1 MLYTHT
7 HTHTLHL
14 ENEEKENK
22 NKELTARNEK
32 NIGNL
37 NKGKQVQDPNKK
49 LTVFIKN
56 RETGI
61 TLIALVITIIVL
73 LILAGVSISMLTGSN
88 GILTQANKAKEVTEI
103 SGEKEGMKTAVLS
116 IKATNSDITEDN
128 LKTALDNQFGVNK
141 TTIEDNKDGSYTV
154 KMNNESKRE
163 YTVEDDGS
171 LLEGTYSKWDGTT
184 STEPTNKI
192 SNEIHIYTAPE
203 LKWLADQV
211 NNQENTFEGYTIY
224 LENNLDLGGR
234 AENGNWETTA
244 NESVKWTAIG
254 KIKANPLKATFEG
267 NNHIIKDVYVN
278 STENFNG
285 IFGNSNSISNL
296 TIKNSY
302 IKGAGCNG
310 AIVGACRSGAIEN
323 CHNINTTVVG
333 TNNTC
338 GGIVGQANAEIKNCS
353 NSGKITVLSSTSENG
368 QVGGIIG
375 NAHEKISGCYN
386 TGDITCKDYKY
397 TGGVVGYVGANLSV
411 TNCYNTGSING
422 ANYAAGIAGY
432 SHTNS
437 NIENCYNT
445 GEVNGLYRTGGIVG
459 WSSSSTIKNCY
470 NTQNIIGTIQVGG
483 VAGGTSLKVEKC
495 YNTGKI
501 TGENNTGGVV
511 GQSYTDSSIE
521 NCYNTGEITGENNT
535 GGVVG
540 GAVSIVTKCYNIG
553 KVIGEGD
560 AGTGGIAG
568 AAASIVTKCYNI
580 GKVIGEGDGGTGGI
594 VGDCAKGIPQDIS
607 LCYNSG
613 TVQGVSA
620 VGGISGYLGAQGSA
634 GKETKCYNKGNVIC
648 TTNSEEKGEIVGLMA
663 NDANV
668 TNCYFYTN
676 DDSSY
681 GVGAINSGG
690 SIETQR
696 AGAKRITNNF
706 NSLDEFITWV
716 EQQ

>member
-1 MLYTHT
+1 MLYTHTHT

-37 NKGKQVQDPNKK
+37 YKCQQVQDPNKK

-61 TLIALVITIIVL
+61 TLIALVVTIIVL

-103 SGEKEGMKTAVLS
+103 SGEKEGMETAVLS
-116 IKATNSDITEDN
+116 IKVTNSDITEDN
-128 LKTALDNQFGVNK
+128 LKTALDNQFGANK

-171 LLEGTYSKWDGTT
+171 LLEGTYSKWDGTS
-184 STEPTNKI
+184 STEPTNKT

-211 NNQENTFEGYTIY
+211 NNEGNTFEGYTIY

-244 NESVKWTAIG
+244 NESLKWTAIG
-254 KIKANPLKATFEG
+254 KTEANTLKATFEG
-267 NNHIIKDVYVN
+267 NKHIIKDVYVN
-278 STENFNG
+278 STDDYNG

-302 IKGAGCNG
+302 IKGAVCNG
-310 AIVGACRSGAIEN
+310 AIVGFCREGTIEN

-333 TNNTC
+333 TNYIC
-338 GGIVGQANAEIKNCS
+338 GGIVGQSRAEIKNCS

-368 QVGGIIG
+368 GAGGIVGHIR
-375 NAHEKISGCYN
+375 EKISGCYN
-386 TGDITCKDYKY
+386 TGDITCKNYKF
-397 TGGVVGYVGANLSV
+397 TGGVVGYAYTDSSIE
-411 TNCYNTGSING
+411 NCYNTGSING
-422 ANYAAGIAGY
+422 ANYAGGIAGC
-432 SHTNS
+432 SHINS

-445 GEVNGLYRTGGIVG
+445 GDI
-459 WSSSSTIKNCY
+459 
-470 NTQNIIGTIQVGG
+470 
-483 VAGGTSLKVEKC
+483 
-495 YNTGKI
+495 TGKDY
-501 TGENNTGGVV
+501 TGGVV
-511 GQSYTDSSIE
+511 GI
-521 NCYNTGEITGENNT
+521 
-535 GGVVG
+535 
-540 GAVSIVTKCYNIG
+540 
-553 KVIGEGD
+553 
-560 AGTGGIAG
+560 
-568 AAASIVTKCYNI
+568 AASIVTKCYNT
-580 GKVIGEGDGGTGGI
+580 GKVTGTGTGGEGAGGTGGI
-594 VGDCAKGIPQDIS
+594 VGDCGKGIPQDIS

-613 TVQGVSA
+613 TVQAAGQ
-620 VGGISGYLGAQGSA
+620 VGGISGYLGAQGYA

-648 TTNSEEKGEIVGLMA
+648 TTNSEEKGEIVGKMA

-668 TNCYFYTN
+668 TNCFFYTN
-676 DDSSY
+676 DSLRY
-681 GVGAINSGG
+681 GVGVINSGG

-716 EQQ
+716 EQQQN

>member
-1 MLYTHT
+1 MILYT

-37 NKGKQVQDPNKK
+37 YKCQQVQDPNKK

-61 TLIALVITIIVL
+61 TLIALVVTIIVL

-103 SGEKEGMKTAVLS
+103 SGEKEGMETAVLS
-116 IKATNSDITEDN
+116 IKVTNSDITEDN
-128 LKTALDNQFGVNK
+128 LKTALDNQFGANK

-154 KMNNESKRE
+154 KMNNENKRE

-171 LLEGTYSKWDGTT
+171 LLEGTYSKWDGTS
-184 STEPTNKI
+184 STEPTNKT

-211 NNQENTFEGYTIY
+211 NNQGNTFEGYTIY

-254 KIKANPLKATFEG
+254 KIKDQPLKATFEG

-302 IKGAGCNG
+302 IKGATGNG
-310 AIVGACRSGAIEN
+310 AIVGACRSGVIEN

-333 TNNTC
+333 TNYSC
-338 GGIVGQANAEIKNCS
+338 GGIVGQTNAEIKNCS
-353 NSGKITVLSSTSENG
+353 NSGKITVLSSTGKSG
-368 QVGGIIG
+368 QAGGIVG
-375 NAHEKISGCYN
+375 MAYEKISGCYN
-386 TGDITCKDYKY
+386 TGDITCKDCKK
-397 TGGVVGYVGANLSV
+397 T
-411 TNCYNTGSING
+411 
-422 ANYAAGIAGY
+422 
-432 SHTNS
+432 
-437 NIENCYNT
+437 
-445 GEVNGLYRTGGIVG
+445 
-459 WSSSSTIKNCY
+459 
-470 NTQNIIGTIQVGG
+470 GG
-483 VAGGTSLKVEKC
+483 VAGCTLSKVEKC

-501 TGENNTGGVV
+501 TGGIATGGVL
-511 GQSYTDSSIE
+511 
-521 NCYNTGEITGENNT
+521 
-535 GGVVG
+535 
-540 GAVSIVTKCYNIG
+540 
-553 KVIGEGD
+553 
-560 AGTGGIAG
+560 G

-580 GKVIGEGDGGTGGI
+580 GKVIGEGDIGTGGI
-594 VGDCAKGIPQDIS
+594 VGDFMQGIPQDIS

-613 TVQGVSA
+613 TVQGVRA
-620 VGGISGYLGAQGSA
+620 VGGISGHLGAQGYA
-634 GKETKCYNKGNVIC
+634 GKETKCYNKGNVIS

-676 DDSSY
+676 DDSKY
-681 GVGAINSGG
+681 GVGAITSGG

-716 EQQ
+716 EQQQN

>member
-37 NKGKQVQDPNKK
+37 YKGKQLQDPNKK

-103 SGEKEGMKTAVLS
+103 SGEKEGMETAVLS
-116 IKATNSDITEDN
+116 IKVTNSDITEDN
-128 LKTALDNQFGVNK
+128 LKTALDNQFGANK

-154 KMNNESKRE
+154 KMNNGSKRE

-184 STEPTNKI
+184 STEPTNKT

-211 NNQENTFEGYTIY
+211 NNQGNTFEGYTIY

-254 KIKANPLKATFEG
+254 KTKANTLKATFEG

-278 STENFNG
+278 SAENFNG

-302 IKGAGCNG
+302 IKGATGNG
-310 AIVGACRSGAIEN
+310 AIVGACRSGVIEN

-333 TNNTC
+333 TNYSC
-338 GGIVGQANAEIKNCS
+338 GGIVGQTNAEIKNCS
-353 NSGKITVLSSTSENG
+353 NSGKITVLSSTGEYG
-368 QVGGIIG
+368 QAGGIVG
-375 NAHEKISGCYN
+375 MAYEKISGCYN
-386 TGDITCKDYKY
+386 TGDITCKDYNF
-397 TGGVVGYVGANLSV
+397 TGGVVGGTLS
-411 TNCYNTGSING
+411 
-422 ANYAAGIAGY
+422 
-432 SHTNS
+432 
-437 NIENCYNT
+437 
-445 GEVNGLYRTGGIVG
+445 
-459 WSSSSTIKNCY
+459 
-470 NTQNIIGTIQVGG
+470 
-483 VAGGTSLKVEKC
+483 KVEKC
-495 YNTGKI
+495 YNTGEI
-501 TGENNTGGVV
+501 TGKKYTGGVV
-511 GQSYTDSSIE
+511 GRADTDSSIE
-521 NCYNTGEITGENNT
+521 DCYNTGEITGKDYT

-540 GAVSIVTKCYNIG
+540 IAANIVTKCYNTG
-553 KVIGEGD
+553 KVIGT
-560 AGTGGIAG
+560 GTGREG
-568 AAASIVTKCYNI
+568 A
-580 GKVIGEGDGGTGGI
+580 GGTGGI
-594 VGDCAKGIPQDIS
+594 VGDCRTKIPQDIS

-613 TVQGVSA
+613 TVQGIGP

-676 DDSSY
+676 DGSRY
-681 GVGAINSGG
+681 GVGAITSGG

-716 EQQ
+716 EQQKN

>member
-1 MLYTHT
+1 MILYT

-22 NKELTARNEK
+22 NKELTVRNEK

-37 NKGKQVQDPNKK
+37 YKGKQVQDPNKK

-128 LKTALDNQFGVNK
+128 LKTALDNQFGANK

-184 STEPTNKI
+184 STEPTNKT

-211 NNQENTFEGYTIY
+211 NNQGNTFEGYTIY

-310 AIVGACRSGAIEN
+310 AIVGACRSGTIEN

-353 NSGKITVLSSTSENG
+353 NSGKITVLSSTNENG
-368 QVGGIIG
+368 QVGGIVG
-375 NAHEKISGCYN
+375 TTHEKISGCYN
-386 TGDITCKDYKY
+386 TGDITCKDYKC
-397 TGGVVGYVGANLSV
+397 TGGVVGYAKANSSV

-422 ANYAAGIAGY
+422 ANLVAGIVGY
-432 SHTNS
+432 SRNNS

-445 GEVNGLYRTGGIVG
+445 G
-459 WSSSSTIKNCY
+459 
-470 NTQNIIGTIQVGG
+470 
-483 VAGGTSLKVEKC
+483 
-495 YNTGKI
+495 KI
-501 TGENNTGGVV
+501 TGENFTGGVV
-511 GQSYTDSSIE
+511 GVAESIVTK
-521 NCYNTGEITGENNT
+521 CYNTGEITGKNTT
-535 GGVVG
+535 GGV
-540 GAVSIVTKCYNIG
+540 A
-553 KVIGEGD
+553 GD
-560 AGTGGIAG
+560 AV
-568 AAASIVTKCYNI
+568 SIVTKCYNI

-613 TVQGVSA
+613 TVQGVGP
-620 VGGISGYLGAQGSA
+620 VGGISGYLGAQGYA

-648 TTNSEEKGEIVGLMA
+648 TTNSEKKGEIVGSMA

-676 DDSSY
+676 DDSRY

>member
-1 MLYTHT
+1 MKKVVAESLGAV
-7 HTHTLHL
+7 HTLHL

-22 NKELTARNEK
+22 NKELTVKNEK
-32 NIGNL
+32 NISNL
-37 NKGKQVQDPNKK
+37 YKCQQVQDPNKK

-61 TLIALVITIIVL
+61 TLIALVVTIIVL

-88 GILTQANKAKEVTEI
+88 GILTQANKAKELTEI
-103 SGEKEGMKTAVLS
+103 SGEKEGMETAVLS
-116 IKATNSDITEDN
+116 IKVTNSDITEDN
-128 LKTALDNQFGVNK
+128 LKTALDNQFGANK

-171 LLEGTYSKWDGTT
+171 LLEGTYSKWDGTS
-184 STEPTNKI
+184 STEPTNKT

-203 LKWLADQV
+203 IKWLADQV
-211 NNQENTFEGYTIY
+211 NNQGNTFEGYTIY

-244 NESVKWTAIG
+244 NESVNWTAIG

-302 IKGAGCNG
+302 IKGARCNG

-323 CHNINTTVVG
+323 CHNINTTVIG
-333 TNNTC
+333 TDRTC

-353 NSGKITVLSSTSENG
+353 NSGKITLLSSTDTNEYG
-368 QVGGIIG
+368 MVGGITG
-375 NAHEKISGCYN
+375 HTDEKISG
-386 TGDITCKDYKY
+386 
-397 TGGVVGYVGANLSV
+397 
-411 TNCYNTGSING
+411 
-422 ANYAAGIAGY
+422 
-432 SHTNS
+432 
-437 NIENCYNT
+437 
-445 GEVNGLYRTGGIVG
+445 
-459 WSSSSTIKNCY
+459 
-470 NTQNIIGTIQVGG
+470 
-483 VAGGTSLKVEKC
+483 C

-501 TGENNTGGVV
+501 TGENYTGGVA
-511 GQSYTDSSIE
+511 GYSFTNSNIE
-521 NCYNTGEITGENNT
+521 NCYNTGEITGENYT
-535 GGVVG
+535 GGVV
-540 GAVSIVTKCYNIG
+540 
-553 KVIGEGD
+553 
-560 AGTGGIAG
+560 G

-580 GKVIGEGDGGTGGI
+580 GKVIGEGNGGTGGI
-594 VGDCAKGIPQDIS
+594 VGTCITKIPQDIS

-613 TVQGVSA
+613 TVQGVRA
-620 VGGISGYLGAQGSA
+620 VGGISGYLGAQGYA
-634 GKETKCYNKGNVIC
+634 GKETKCYNKGNVIS
-648 TTNSEEKGEIVGLMA
+648 TTNSEEKGEIVGVMA

-676 DDSSY
+676 DDSRY
-681 GVGAINSGG
+681 GVGAIKSGG

>member
-1 MLYTHT
+1 MEKVVAESLDTVHTHT

-22 NKELTARNEK
+22 NKELTVKNEK
-32 NIGNL
+32 NISNL
-37 NKGKQVQDPNKK
+37 YKCQQVQDPNKK

-61 TLIALVITIIVL
+61 TLIALVVTIIVL

-88 GILTQANKAKEVTEI
+88 GILTQANKAKELTEI
-103 SGEKEGMKTAVLS
+103 SCEKEGMETAVLS
-116 IKATNSDITEDN
+116 IKVTNSDITEDN

-184 STEPTNKI
+184 STEPTNKT
-192 SNEIHIYTAPE
+192 SNEIHIDTAPE

-211 NNQENTFEGYTIY
+211 NNQGNTFEGYTIY

-254 KIKANPLKATFEG
+254 KIKTNPLKATFEG

-333 TNNTC
+333 TNYSC
-338 GGIVGQANAEIKNCS
+338 GGIAGQTSAEIKNCS
-353 NSGKITVLSSTSENG
+353 NSGKITVLSSTIENG
-368 QVGGIIG
+368 QVGGIVG
-375 NAHEKISGCYN
+375 ATREKISGCYN
-386 TGDITCKDYKY
+386 TGDITCKDYKM
-397 TGGVVGYVGANLSV
+397 TGGVVGYVEANLSV

-445 GEVNGLYRTGGIVG
+445 GE
-459 WSSSSTIKNCY
+459 
-470 NTQNIIGTIQVGG
+470 
-483 VAGGTSLKVEKC
+483 
-495 YNTGKI
+495 I
-501 TGENNTGGVV
+501 TGETNIGGVV
-511 GQSYTDSSIE
+511 G
-521 NCYNTGEITGENNT
+521 
-535 GGVVG
+535 V
-540 GAVSIVTKCYNIG
+540 
-553 KVIGEGD
+553 
-560 AGTGGIAG
+560 
-568 AAASIVTKCYNI
+568 AASIVTKCYNI

-594 VGDCAKGIPQDIS
+594 VGDGIIGSPQDIS

-613 TVQGVSA
+613 TVQAAGQ
-620 VGGISGYLGAQGSA
+620 VGGISGYLGSQGYA

-648 TTNSEEKGEIVGLMA
+648 TTNSEEKGEIVGSMA

-676 DDSSY
+676 DDSRY
-681 GVGAINSGG
+681 GVGAIYSGG

-716 EQQ
+716 EQQQN

>member
-1 MLYTHT
+1 MKKVVAESLGAV
-7 HTHTLHL
+7 HTLHL
-14 ENEEKENK
+14 KNEEKENK
-22 NKELTARNEK
+22 NKELTVKNEK
-32 NIGNL
+32 NISNL
-37 NKGKQVQDPNKK
+37 YKCQQVQEPNKK

-88 GILTQANKAKEVTEI
+88 GILTQANKAKVVTEI
-103 SGEKEGMKTAVLS
+103 SGEKEGMETAVLS
-116 IKATNSDITEDN
+116 IKVTNSDITEDN
-128 LKTALDNQFGVNK
+128 LKTALDNQFGANK

-154 KMNNESKRE
+154 KMNNGSKRE

-171 LLEGTYSKWDGTT
+171 LLEGTYSKWDGTS
-184 STEPTNKI
+184 STEPTNKT

-211 NNQENTFEGYTIY
+211 NNQGNTFEGYTIY

-234 AENGNWETTA
+234 AENGNWETTT

-278 STENFNG
+278 STEGFNG

-302 IKGAGCNG
+302 IKGAKCNG
-310 AIVGACRSGAIEN
+310 AIVGRCRSGVIEN

-333 TNNTC
+333 TNYSC
-338 GGIVGQANAEIKNCS
+338 GGITGQASAEIKNCS
-353 NSGKITVLSSTSENG
+353 NSGKITVLSSTSDYG
-368 QVGGIIG
+368 QAGGIVGIIKG
-375 NAHEKISGCYN
+375 KISGCYN

-397 TGGVVGYVGANLSV
+397 TGGV
-411 TNCYNTGSING
+411 
-422 ANYAAGIAGY
+422 AGCTY
-432 SHTNS
+432 P
-437 NIENCYNT
+437 
-445 GEVNGLYRTGGIVG
+445 
-459 WSSSSTIKNCY
+459 
-470 NTQNIIGTIQVGG
+470 
-483 VAGGTSLKVEKC
+483 
-495 YNTGKI
+495 
-501 TGENNTGGVV
+501 
-511 GQSYTDSSIE
+511 DSSIE
-521 NCYNTGEITGENNT
+521 NCYNTGEITGEIWT

-540 GAVSIVTKCYNIG
+540 FSSTNSNIENCYNTGEITG
-553 KVIGEGD
+553 KD
-560 AGTGGIAG
+560 YTGGVVG
-568 AAASIVTKCYNI
+568 MAASIVTKCYNI
-580 GKVIGEGDGGTGGI
+580 GKVIGAVAQGGTGGI
-594 VGDCAKGIPQDIS
+594 VGDYADGIPQDIS

-613 TVQGVSA
+613 TVQAVGY
-620 VGGISGYLGAQGSA
+620 VGGISGCLGAQA

-648 TTNSEEKGEIVGLMA
+648 TTNSEKKGEIVGSMA

-681 GVGAINSGG
+681 GVGAITSGG

-696 AGAKRITNNF
+696 AGAKRITNKF

>member
-1 MLYTHT
+1 MKKVVAESLGAV
-7 HTHTLHL
+7 HTLHL

-22 NKELTARNEK
+22 NKELTVKNEK
-32 NIGNL
+32 NISNL
-37 NKGKQVQDPNKK
+37 YKCQQVQDRNKN
-49 LTVFIKN
+49 LIMLIKN

-88 GILTQANKAKEVTEI
+88 GILTQANNAKEVTEI
-103 SGEKEGMKTAVLS
+103 SGEKEGMETAVLS
-116 IKATNSDITEDN
+116 IKVTNSDITADN
-128 LKTALDNQFGVNK
+128 LKTALDNQFGANK

-154 KMNNESKRE
+154 KMNNGSKRE

-171 LLEGTYSKWDGTT
+171 LLEGTYSKWDGTS
-184 STEPTNKI
+184 STEPTNKT

-211 NNQENTFEGYTIY
+211 NNQGNTFEGYTIY

-254 KIKANPLKATFEG
+254 KTKDQPLKATFEG

-278 STENFNG
+278 STDKFNG
-285 IFGNSNSISNL
+285 IFGNSNSILNL

-302 IKGAGCNG
+302 IKGAGGTG
-310 AIVGACRSGAIEN
+310 AIGGVCRSGAIEN

-333 TNNTC
+333 TDLIC
-338 GGIVGQANAEIKNCS
+338 GGIVGQSSAEIKNCS
-353 NSGKITVLSSTSENG
+353 NSGKITVLSSISENG
-368 QVGGIIG
+368 IVGGIIG
-375 NAHEKISGCYN
+375 LAFEKISGCYN
-386 TGDITCKDYKY
+386 TGEITCTNYKY
-397 TGGVVGYVGANLSV
+397 TGGVVGEAASIV
-411 TNCYNTGSING
+411 TNCYNTGDI
-422 ANYAAGIAGY
+422 
-432 SHTNS
+432 
-437 NIENCYNT
+437 
-445 GEVNGLYRTGGIVG
+445 
-459 WSSSSTIKNCY
+459 
-470 NTQNIIGTIQVGG
+470 
-483 VAGGTSLKVEKC
+483 
-495 YNTGKI
+495 TGKCF
-501 TGENNTGGVV
+501 TGGVV
-511 GQSYTDSSIE
+511 GM
-521 NCYNTGEITGENNT
+521 
-535 GGVVG
+535 
-540 GAVSIVTKCYNIG
+540 
-553 KVIGEGD
+553 
-560 AGTGGIAG
+560 
-568 AAASIVTKCYNI
+568 AASIVTKCYNT
-580 GKVIGEGDGGTGGI
+580 GKVIGTGTGGDGSKPTGGI
-594 VGDCAKGIPQDIS
+594 VGTCAAGIPQDIS

-613 TVQGVSA
+613 TVQGVGS
-620 VGGISGYLGAQGSA
+620 VGGISGYLGTQGYA

-648 TTNSEEKGEIVGLMA
+648 TTNSEKKGEIVGSMA

-676 DDSSY
+676 DDSRY

-716 EQQ
+716 EQQQN

>member
-1 MLYTHT
+1 MEKVVAESLGAVHTHT

-14 ENEEKENK
+14 ENEEKGSKSKKSIVKNVTNIEKIYESEKVQDRNK
-22 NKELTARNEK
+22 NL
-32 NIGNL
+32 IML
-37 NKGKQVQDPNKK
+37 
-49 LTVFIKN
+49 IKN

-88 GILTQANKAKEVTEI
+88 GILTQANKAKELTEI

-184 STEPTNKI
+184 STEPTNKT

-211 NNQENTFEGYTIY
+211 NNQGNTFEGYTIY

-278 STENFNG
+278 STEKFDG

-323 CHNINTTVVG
+323 CHNINTTVIG
-333 TNNTC
+333 TDRTC
-338 GGIVGQANAEIKNCS
+338 GGIAGQTNAEIKNCS
-353 NSGKITVLSSTSENG
+353 NSGKITFLSSTSEHG
-368 QVGGIIG
+368 QVGGVIG
-375 NAHEKISGCYN
+375 LAYEKISGCYN
-386 TGDITCKDYKY
+386 TGDITCKDYRM
-397 TGGVVGYVGANLSV
+397 TGGVVGCTRS
-411 TNCYNTGSING
+411 
-422 ANYAAGIAGY
+422 
-432 SHTNS
+432 
-437 NIENCYNT
+437 
-445 GEVNGLYRTGGIVG
+445 
-459 WSSSSTIKNCY
+459 
-470 NTQNIIGTIQVGG
+470 
-483 VAGGTSLKVEKC
+483 KVEKC

-501 TGENNTGGVV
+501 TGGIATGGV
-511 GQSYTDSSIE
+511 
-521 NCYNTGEITGENNT
+521 
-535 GGVVG
+535 
-540 GAVSIVTKCYNIG
+540 
-553 KVIGEGD
+553 
-560 AGTGGIAG
+560 AG
-568 AAASIVTKCYNI
+568 AAANIVTKCYNI

-594 VGDCAKGIPQDIS
+594 VGDFMKGITQDIS

-613 TVQGVSA
+613 TVQGVRT
-620 VGGISGYLGAQGSA
+620 VGGISGYLGAQGYA

-648 TTNSEEKGEIVGLMA
+648 TTNSEKKGEIVGSMA

-676 DDSSY
+676 DDSRY
-681 GVGAINSGG
+681 GVGVINSGG

>member
-1 MLYTHT
+1 MKKVVAESLGAV
-7 HTHTLHL
+7 HTLHL

-22 NKELTARNEK
+22 NKELTVKNEK
-32 NIGNL
+32 NISNL
-37 NKGKQVQDPNKK
+37 YKCQQVQDPNKK

-56 RETGI
+56 GETGI

-103 SGEKEGMKTAVLS
+103 SGEKEGMETAVLS
-116 IKATNSDITEDN
+116 IKVTNSDITEDN
-128 LKTALDNQFGVNK
+128 LKTALDNQFGANK

-171 LLEGTYSKWDGTT
+171 LLEGTYSKWDGTS
-184 STEPTNKI
+184 STEPTNKT

-211 NNQENTFEGYTIY
+211 NNQGNTFEGYTIY

-254 KIKANPLKATFEG
+254 KTSTNMLKATFEG

-278 STENFNG
+278 STDDYNG
-285 IFGNSNSISNL
+285 IFGNSNSIFNL
-296 TIKNSY
+296 VMKNSY
-302 IKGAGCNG
+302 IKGAGSTG
-310 AIVGACRSGAIEN
+310 GIVGACISGTIEN
-323 CHNINTTVVG
+323 CHTRNIKVIAKSY
-333 TNNTC
+333 C
-338 GGIVGQANAEIKNCS
+338 
-353 NSGKITVLSSTSENG
+353 
-368 QVGGIIG
+368 
-375 NAHEKISGCYN
+375 
-386 TGDITCKDYKY
+386 
-397 TGGVVGYVGANLSV
+397 GGVVGVILSGNVVNCSNTGEITSSENYVGGVLGFANTNSNI
-411 TNCYNTGSING
+411 TNCYNIGKIVSSGKNIG
-422 ANYAAGIAGY
+422 GVAGY
-432 SHTNS
+432 VQANS
-437 NIENCYNT
+437 NVEDCYNT
-445 GEVNGLYRTGGIVG
+445 GEIKGNIYVGGITG
-459 WSSSSTIKNCY
+459 WSHSSSIIKSCY
-470 NTQNIIGTIQVGG
+470 NTQNIIGKQQVGG
-483 VAGGTSLKVEKC
+483 IAGGISTSAIIENSYNIGDITGNDMYVGGIAGHTYISSKTINC
-495 YNTGKI
+495 YNIAKVTGGK
-501 TGENNTGGVV
+501 GVGGVV
-511 GQSYTDSSIE
+511 GIANTNSTVE
-521 NCYNTGEITGENNT
+521 TCYNTGEITGKDST

-540 GAVSIVTKCYNIG
+540 I
-553 KVIGEGD
+553 
-560 AGTGGIAG
+560 
-568 AAASIVTKCYNI
+568 AASIVTKCYNT
-580 GKVIGEGDGGTGGI
+580 GKVIGTGTGGEGTGGTGGI
-594 VGDCAKGIPQDIS
+594 VGDCITKNPQDIS

-613 TVQGVSA
+613 TVQAAGQ
-620 VGGISGYLGAQGSA
+620 VGGISGYLGAQGYA

-648 TTNSEEKGEIVGLMA
+648 TTNSEEKGEIVGKMA

-676 DDSSY
+676 DDSRY
-681 GVGAINSGG
+681 GVGVINSGG

-716 EQQ
+716 EQQQN

>member
-1 MLYTHT
+1 MTRLRKK
-7 HTHTLHL
+7 L
-14 ENEEKENK
+14 ENLAIAIKTRNINDAHKYAK
-22 NKELTARNEK
+22 N
-32 NIGNL
+32 
-37 NKGKQVQDPNKK
+37 
-49 LTVFIKN
+49 
-56 RETGI
+56 
-61 TLIALVITIIVL
+61 TI

-116 IKATNSDITEDN
+116 IKITNSDITEDN

-184 STEPTNKI
+184 STEPTNKT
-192 SNEIHIYTAPE
+192 SNEIRIDTAPE

-211 NNQENTFEGYTIY
+211 NNQGNTFEGYTIY

-234 AENGNWETTA
+234 AENGNWETTT

-278 STENFNG
+278 STEKFNG

-310 AIVGACRSGAIEN
+310 AIVGACRSGVIEN

-333 TNNTC
+333 TDLTC
-338 GGIVGQANAEIKNCS
+338 GGIAGQTSAKIKNCS
-353 NSGKITVLSSTSENG
+353 NSGKITLLSSTSTIENG
-368 QVGGIIG
+368 QVGGIVG
-375 NAHEKISGCYN
+375 LAYEKISGCYN
-386 TGDITCKDYKY
+386 TGDITCKDYRM
-397 TGGVVGYVGANLSV
+397 TGGVVGCTRS
-411 TNCYNTGSING
+411 
-422 ANYAAGIAGY
+422 
-432 SHTNS
+432 
-437 NIENCYNT
+437 
-445 GEVNGLYRTGGIVG
+445 
-459 WSSSSTIKNCY
+459 
-470 NTQNIIGTIQVGG
+470 
-483 VAGGTSLKVEKC
+483 KVEKC

-501 TGENNTGGVV
+501 TGGIATGGVA
-511 GQSYTDSSIE
+511 
-521 NCYNTGEITGENNT
+521 
-535 GGVVG
+535 
-540 GAVSIVTKCYNIG
+540 GAAANIVTKCYNIG

-560 AGTGGIAG
+560 AGTGGI
-568 AAASIVTKCYNI
+568 
-580 GKVIGEGDGGTGGI
+580 
-594 VGDCAKGIPQDIS
+594 VGYFAKGIPQDIS

-676 DDSSY
+676 DDSRY
-681 GVGAINSGG
+681 GVGAITSGG

-716 EQQ
+716 EQQQN